1 MAKLVR
7 DRIPDLFGGS
17 ARPLNPP
24 DFRVALREKLREE
37 TEEYLEAGDVQE
49 LADVLEVVYA
59 LAALDGLTPADLE
72 ALRAGKAE
80 ARGAF
85 LRRLWW
91 EG

>member
-72 ALRAGKAE
+72 ALRARKAE

>member
-37 TEEYLEAGDVQE
+37 TAEYLEAGDVQE

-80 ARGAF
+80 VRGAF
-85 LRRLWW
+85 LRRLRW
-91 EG
+91 EA

>member
-72 ALRAGKAE
+72 VLRARKAE

>member
-24 DFRVALREKLREE
+24 DFRAALREKLREE

-72 ALRAGKAE
+72 ALRARKAE

>member
-72 ALRAGKAE
+72 ALRARKAE

-91 EG
+91 EA